1 MECSAVAKAVEV
13 VIHLM
18 NLKMV
23 LAFSKCQG
31 GQDTWLNPRDPVLAR
46 VENNGVRA
54 NFTRLFFILFCSDV
68 LGWQRENYK
77 SRVFFCAYNIRSL
90 LLRKFLKNSLA
101 HLIHSKAKRDA
112 DIMKVMAHIWNA
124 VRSQRRLK
132 L

>member
-1 MECSAVAKAVEV
+1 MESER
-13 VIHLM
+13 ILQG
-18 NLKMV
+18 
-23 LAFSKCQG
+23 FS
-31 GQDTWLNPRDPVLAR
+31 
-46 VENNGVRA
+46 
-54 NFTRLFFILFCSDV
+54 LFFFVQTFWVGSV
-68 LGWQRENYK
+68 K
-77 SRVFFCAYNIRSL
+77 TTSHVSFFCAYNIRSL